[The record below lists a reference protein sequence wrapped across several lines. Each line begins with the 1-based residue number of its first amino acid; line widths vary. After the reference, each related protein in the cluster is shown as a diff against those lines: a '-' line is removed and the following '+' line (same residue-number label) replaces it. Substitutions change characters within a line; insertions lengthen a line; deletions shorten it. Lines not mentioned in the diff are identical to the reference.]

1 MSNKLQQW
9 LKRDAV
15 WTARIGHLVDIL
27 PFRWA
32 ATALAHSGDSIL
44 WFIAGVLMWRFGLG
58 LYARIGERIV
68 IVTALTWLCTT
79 ILKLFFPRPRPEGEQ
94 KLFYLD
100 IDANSF
106 PSGHAARVGGLV
118 VALGPL
124 LPFWGG
130 LALVLWALC
139 VCISRIALG
148 LHYISDVVAGFMIG
162 VVAGFLLVTW

>member
-1 MSNKLQQW
+1 MNEKLQHW
-9 LKRDAV
+9 IKIDAV
-15 WTARIGHLVDIL
+15 WTEHIGHIVDSW
-27 PFRWA
+27 PVRWA

-44 WFIAGVLMWRFGLG
+44 WFVAGALMWRFGFG
-58 LYARIGERIV
+58 LWARIGERIV

-79 ILKLFFPRPRPEGEQ
+79 LLKLFFQRPRPEGEQ

-124 LPFWGG
+124 LPLWGA
-130 LALVLWALC
+130 LTLVLWASC

-148 LHYISDVVAGFMIG
+148 LHYISDVI
-162 VVAGFLLVTW
+162 AGFLIGAVAGLLLITW